1 MVKGTPN
8 VKFSWEIK
16 IKQLGF
22 ELERLELF
30 SDDELIPSN
39 AEEIDYE
46 AQAATMVKEYYEGLE
61 DMQDEEIN
69 KFHKTYNR

>member
-16 IKQLGF
+16 IKQLDF

-30 SDDELIPSN
+30 SDDELIPFN

-69 KFHKTYNR
+69 KFHKTYNW

>member
-46 AQAATMVKEYYEGLE
+46 AQAATMVKEYYESLE
-61 DMQDEEIN
+61 DIHDEEIN
-69 KFHKTYNR
+69 KFYKTYNW